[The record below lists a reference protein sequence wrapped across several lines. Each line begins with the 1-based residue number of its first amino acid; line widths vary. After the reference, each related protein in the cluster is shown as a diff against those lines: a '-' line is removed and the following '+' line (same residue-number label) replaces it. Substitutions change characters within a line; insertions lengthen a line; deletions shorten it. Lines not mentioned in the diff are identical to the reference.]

1 MINGI
6 INVYKE
12 AGYTSF
18 DVVARLRG
26 ILRIKK
32 IGHTGTLDPDA
43 VGVLP
48 VCVGNATK
56 ICDVLTDTDKQ
67 YKCTMLL
74 GVKTD
79 TFDTSG
85 RTINEAD
92 VSVSKEDIINAVNS
106 FIGDIKQIPPMY
118 SAIKVNGKKL
128 YEYARSGQ
136 SVELKERAVSIYNIN
151 IEDIS
156 IPYVTFTVDC
166 SKGTYIRSLCNDI
179 GEKLGCFGTMASL
192 TRTKVGKFTIDESI
206 KLNDIEEMMKSNTL
220 LDKFLPVDKYFDSY
234 KSIIVNEITGNKKAV
249 NGSLIEKEDLS
260 EEYKLKNG
268 ELVKVYTSDLRFV
281 GLFET
286 KNNRLKVKKMFLQN
300 GNN

>member
-79 TFDTSG
+79 TFDISG
-85 RTINEAD
+85 RTLNEVD
-92 VSVSKEDIINAVNS
+92 VNVTKEDIVNVVNS
-106 FIGDIKQIPPMY
+106 FNEQFNMQISEIDYNLYDLTAHIK
-118 SAIKVNGKKL
+118 G
-128 YEYARSGQ
+128 
-136 SVELKERAVSIYNIN
+136 
-151 IEDIS
+151 
-156 IPYVTFTVDC
+156 
-166 SKGTYIRSLCNDI
+166 
-179 GEKLGCFGTMASL
+179 
-192 TRTKVGKFTIDESI
+192 VG
-206 KLNDIEEMMKSNTL
+206 
-220 LDKFLPVDKYFDSY
+220 
-234 KSIIVNEITGNKKAV
+234 
-249 NGSLIEKEDLS
+249 
-260 EEYKLKNG
+260 
-268 ELVKVYTSDLRFV
+268 
-281 GLFET
+281 
-286 KNNRLKVKKMFLQN
+286 
-300 GNN
+300 